1 MALQNLRRMYIEKVS
16 EITEEIYTVVK
27 LLVPQLGAHKVIPTW
42 DEMNAL
48 VQSEASTLLI
58 VRYPDE
64 NSEIVGIL
72 TLTVYRVPTGVRS
85 IVEDVVV
92 DEKMRR
98 RGIAEAL
105 MRRAIELA
113 GQAGANVLT
122 LSSNPMRE
130 AANKLYQSMGFEKRE
145 TNSYLYKIK

>member
-1 MALQNLRRMYIEKVS
+1 MYIEKVS
-16 EITEEIYTVVK
+16 EVTKEIYAAVK

-48 VQSEASTLLI
+48 VRSEASTMLI
-58 VRYPDE
+58 ARYPNE
-64 NSEIVGIL
+64 NSEIAGML
-72 TLTVYRVPTGVRS
+72 TLTVYRVPTGIRS
-85 IVEDVVV
+85 IVEDVIV
-92 DEKMRR
+92 DENMRR

-105 MRRAIELA
+105 MCRAIELA
-113 GQAGANVLT
+113 GQAGASVLT
-122 LSSNPMRE
+122 LTSNPSRE

>member
-1 MALQNLRRMYIEKVS
+1 MHIEKVS
-16 EITEEIYTVVK
+16 EITKEIYEAVK

-42 DEMNAL
+42 DEMVTL
-48 VQSEASTLLI
+48 VRSEVSTLLI
-58 VRYPDE
+58 ARYPNE
-64 NSEIVGIL
+64 NGEIAGML
-72 TLTVYRVPTGVRS
+72 TLTVYRVPTGIRS

-92 DEKMRR
+92 DENMRR

-122 LSSNPMRE
+122 LTSNPARE
-130 AANKLYQSMGFEKRE
+130 AANKLYQSLGFEKRE